1 MLRSSSSVQAIAAW
15 IILGAAAV
23 AYMLLILYGMLA
35 YSPGDDPGKIYFSS
49 HFLARAAAYQRAGL
63 TLSLLRL
70 ALSLL
75 FLAAAACAALRH
87 FQAALRPSLA
97 AAAGYIIAFLLLL
110 RLLRLPFDF
119 YRGYTLEHRFGF
131 SAQTVAEWLADYG
144 KSALI
149 DLLISAAALLGLY
162 FLITCRPEQWWLPA
176 GAVVALFLFL
186 SSYLYPLLIEP
197 LFYRFTP
204 LEDEELRQQILD
216 LAARGGVEVEG
227 VLVADAGRRTHKVN
241 AYFSGIGRTRR
252 IVIYDTLLER
262 FTPQEVL
269 AVIAHEM
276 GHWKR
281 RHIELGIIAGAA
293 ASFVGL
299 YVLQLLLQKMN
310 LHADIRALPLALL
323 FFTLASLAAAPVENA
338 LSRHWEREADSIA
351 FSLTG
356 NRDTFVSLYRKLAQS
371 NLSVPQP
378 HPFLKATIYTHPP
391 PLERIKAAQR
401 QAAAP

>member
-1 MLRSSSSVQAIAAW
+1 MQAIAVW

-23 AYMLLILYGMLA
+23 AYLLLVLAGMLA
-35 YSPGDDPGKIYFSS
+35 YSPGDDPGKIYFSG
-49 HFLARAAAYQRAGL
+49 HFLTRAAAYQRAGL
-63 TLSLLRL
+63 TVSLLRL
-70 ALSLL
+70 AFNLL
-75 FLAAAACAALRH
+75 FLAAAACAALRY
-87 FQAALRPSLA
+87 FQASPRPPFA
-97 AAAGYIIAFLLLL
+97 AAAGYIFVFLLLM

-119 YRGYTLEHRFGF
+119 YRGYNIEHRFGF
-131 SAQTVAEWLADYG
+131 SAQTAAEWFADYG
-144 KSALI
+144 KSALVE
-149 DLLISAAALLGLY
+149 LLISAAALAGLY
-162 FLITCRPEQWWLPA
+162 LLVTRLPGQWWLPA
-176 GAVVALFLFL
+176 GAVVAIFLVL

-241 AYFSGIGRTRR
+241 AYFSGIGGTRR

-281 RHIELGIIAGAA
+281 RHIEQGIIAGAA
-293 ASFVGL
+293 ASFVAL
-299 YVLQLLLQKMN
+299 YALQLLLQKMN
-310 LHADIRALPLALL
+310 LHADIRALPLAML

-338 LSRHWEREADSIA
+338 LSRHWEREADRIA

-356 NRDTFVSLYRKLAQS
+356 DRDTFVSLYRKLAQS

-391 PLERIKAAQR
+391 PLERIEAAQR